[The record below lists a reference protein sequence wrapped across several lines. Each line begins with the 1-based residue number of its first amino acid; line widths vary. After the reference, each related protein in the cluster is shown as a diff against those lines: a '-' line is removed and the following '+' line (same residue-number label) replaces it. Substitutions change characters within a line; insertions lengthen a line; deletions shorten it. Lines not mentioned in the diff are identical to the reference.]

1 MTLQIADAA
10 CDRAEVTSPEAPVER
25 ALGSPGRSSLAGL
38 LSASFLA
45 LSAFGLGG
53 GVSAQDANPGPAGPG
68 ATSTDG
74 QAAAAASKV
83 GFREGSFVAVP
94 IPINDPTFGTG
105 LVLGGGYLFKAD
117 EGSNTSFIGGGALGT
132 NEGSRAAA
140 LGASI
145 SLDDKRYNGFGFLA
159 AADLNYDLFILGQ
172 PVRIEQEAVA
182 FQGQFRY
189 GFTDTLSAGVSLR
202 YLESNLAGANGT
214 DLAPE
219 VESLTDVKIGTV
231 GLVGQRDTRDSTF
244 YPTTGSLLDV
254 ELTYSEEVGGAN
266 LTYTSATVGYDQF
279 WSLGARSVVGA
290 RVAGC
295 VVGERAPFFDSC
307 LLGAEIRG
315 FSLFEFHGDRM
326 LTAQAEYRGRIN
338 DRFGYVAF
346 AGLGEVQRSLISLDS
361 GTRYAGGIGMRYR
374 SAFLDPRGSA
384 WRIDRALVLTPCAR
398 AAPATRAANTRAFG
412 GRPLRRPRAR
422 HRTAWLRPRPWA
434 GRSVPAA
441 PAPRQAAPRRAT
453 RRRPARLPSAAA

>member
-1 MTLQIADAA
+1 MEHSPDLEETSSVPLYMIGSGHDETHVTCPEVPLKRVSGAPGRPILVGLATA
-10 CDRAEVTSPEAPVER
+10 SVFVLSGIGLAESASAQDLSEAPV
-25 ALGSPGRSSLAGL
+25 
-38 LSASFLA
+38 
-45 LSAFGLGG
+45 
-53 GVSAQDANPGPAGPG
+53 
-68 ATSTDG
+68 ATSPISTDA
-74 QAAAAASKV
+74 QSAAASSEV
-83 GFREGSFVAVP
+83 GFKAGSFVAVP
-94 IPINDPTFGTG
+94 IPVNDPTFGTG

-117 EGSNTSFIGGGALGT
+117 EGSNTSFIGGGVFGT

-140 LGASI
+140 IGASI
-145 SLDDKRYNGFGFLA
+145 SLDDKRYNGFGLLG

-189 GFTDTLSAGVSLR
+189 GFTNTLSAGISLR
-202 YLESNLAGANGT
+202 YLESNLAGANGN

-219 VESLTDVKIGTV
+219 VENLTDVKIGTV

-266 LTYTSATVGYDQF
+266 LTYTSARVGYDQF
-279 WSLGARSVVGA
+279 WSLGARSVIGA
-290 RVAGC
+290 RFAGC
-295 VVGERAPFFDSC
+295 VVRDRAPFFDSC

-361 GTRYAGGIGMRYR
+361 GTRYAGGVGIRYR
-374 SAFLDPRGSA
+374 VSRDFDLDVSLDVTLNDKRESYVYFYVGQS
-384 WRIDRALVLTPCAR
+384 
-398 AAPATRAANTRAFG
+398 F
-412 GRPLRRPRAR
+412 
-422 HRTAWLRPRPWA
+422 
-434 GRSVPAA
+434 
-441 PAPRQAAPRRAT
+441 
-453 RRRPARLPSAAA
+453 